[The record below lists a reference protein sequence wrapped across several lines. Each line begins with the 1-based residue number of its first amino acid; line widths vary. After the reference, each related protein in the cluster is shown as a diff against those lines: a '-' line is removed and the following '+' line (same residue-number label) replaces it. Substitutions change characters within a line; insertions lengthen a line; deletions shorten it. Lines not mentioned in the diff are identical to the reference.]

1 MGYNHFVATILMK
14 SVCVVAVYT
23 IRMLMLLSRWAG
35 MYVKHLNCKLYYRQ
49 LHLKY
54 LCNLARY

>member
-1 MGYNHFVATILMK
+1 MK

-23 IRMLMLLSRWAG
+23 VCMLM
-35 MYVKHLNCKLYYRQ
+35 

-54 LCNLARY
+54 LCKLARHWLQAPREWHDSVETFRGVIIG